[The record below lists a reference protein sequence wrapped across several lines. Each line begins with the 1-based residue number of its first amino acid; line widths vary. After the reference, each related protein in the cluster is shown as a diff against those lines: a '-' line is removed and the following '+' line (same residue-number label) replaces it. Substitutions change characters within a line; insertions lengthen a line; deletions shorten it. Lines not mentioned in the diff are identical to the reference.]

1 MRGAL
6 FGLALSFVIGAFAC
20 LAIKPLRVDGGSTPA
35 PEPDADPT
43 CVACLKAG
51 DEPGPGCKTEY
62 DACQAAA
69 ECAQSFTCALADG
82 CFASASLA
90 ALGACGLPCV
100 YDSGI
105 ASFNDPAFKTA
116 VALFRCLS
124 GPCAVACHV
133 GDAQ

>member
-82 CFASASLA
+82 CFASASK
-90 ALGACGLPCV
+90 V
-100 YDSGI
+100 GI
-105 ASFNDPAFKTA
+105 WNSLSSAPPGDQPAKNKLSSVTDGEEQHAEGIPASDHASAP
-116 VALFRCLS
+116 VLRS
-124 GPCAVACHV
+124 
-133 GDAQ
+133 